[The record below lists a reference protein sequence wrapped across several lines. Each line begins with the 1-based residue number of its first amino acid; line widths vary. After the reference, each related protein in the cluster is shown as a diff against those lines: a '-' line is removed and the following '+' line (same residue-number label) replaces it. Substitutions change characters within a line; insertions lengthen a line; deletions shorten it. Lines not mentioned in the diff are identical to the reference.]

1 MQFGSWWQ
9 ISWSYITF
17 FLHLQLNFVARNNKY
32 LAEIL
37 LPTAIL
43 KFDDISGGNSEILS
57 ELLMQLRSPPK
68 PKPRSV
74 YKTDVL

>member
-1 MQFGSWWQ
+1 MCFS
-9 ISWSYITF
+9 IIF
-17 FLHLQLNFVARNNKY
+17 QLNFVARNHQY

-43 KFDDISGGNSEILS
+43 KYDEIGGGNSELLS